1 MNLDFLKPQQ
11 TEFKEPDEI
20 YHGPNL
26 KGVNKMTRREF
37 TQGVLNVYQQ
47 LGGDTWLLQ
56 QAKIDPKSFLD
67 MLKKIIPTNMNL
79 DDIAGLQI
87 NLIDRYGN
95 RAEITKDNLAAP
107 PTVTSPHLERQ
118 GESVDSLPPPRIV
131 NRFDSSASSKN
142 RTVARNSPDF
152 DFTV

>member
-1 MNLDFLKPQQ
+1 MDLDFLNQQ
-11 TEFKEPDEI
+11 TEYKEPDEI

-37 TQGVLNVYQQ
+37 TQGVLNVYQE
-47 LGGDTWLLQ
+47 LGGDVWLLQ

-95 RAEITKDNLAAP
+95 RAEIKNIEDAP
-107 PTVTSPHLERQ
+107 RTVTSPHLERQ
-118 GESVDSLPPPRIV
+118 GEEDLPDV
-131 NRFDSSASSKN
+131 TVTDRFDSPASSQ
-142 RTVARNSPDF
+142 TVARNSPDF